1 MHSYHLELNYTERYY
16 FFIWIIIRVVFKFK
30 QNRPL
35 LEHKFMWMLFNC
47 THDGRGMTSFIS
59 LLIALKFM
67 SKHTNTH
74 NPTTTQC
81 NRMVRIFHGCCVFLF
96 KFRCCFTFLKDYGLW
111 GQGALWLSCN
121 SNAFFFFFFFT
132 TKMHITAD
140 DTAYCKS

>member
-96 KFRCCFTFLKDYGLW
+96 KFQCCFTFTKTMDFGDRELCGCRVTPML
-111 GQGALWLSCN
+111 
-121 SNAFFFFFFFT
+121 FFFFFFF
-132 TKMHITAD
+132 
-140 DTAYCKS
+140 YCQNAHQSR